1 MNEPAQR
8 NDVGGGEMAIA
19 HKLAYQASIIFG
31 YMFLA
36 FSIMVALE
44 TVLRKLA
51 NFSFQGV
58 DELGGYALAVG
69 ATLAFSVAVIERA
82 HVRIDLV
89 HNWLPETLKAVMNWL
104 AALSL
109 ALFGW
114 LMVFLGWEVVAD
126 SISYKSTAQ
135 TPWATPLVY
144 PQGAWLAAIAI
155 FAFVPTWL
163 TVRSVIWLLHGRAD
177 KVNEALDP
185 RGTAEE
191 LEEELADMERR

>member
-1 MNEPAQR
+1 MNDSDKR
-8 NDVGGGEMAIA
+8 KGGGEMAVA
-19 HKLAYQASIIFG
+19 QKLAHQASLLFG
-31 YMFLA
+31 YLFLA

-82 HVRIDLV
+82 HIRIDLV
-89 HNWLPETLKAVMNWL
+89 HNWLPAPLKAVMNWL
-104 AALSL
+104 AALCL

-114 LMVFLGWEVVAD
+114 LLVYLGWGVLTDTIA
-126 SISYKSTAQ
+126 YKSTAQ

-144 PQGAWLAAIAI
+144 PQAVWFAAMMI

-163 TVRSVIWLLHGRAD
+163 TVHSVLWLLRGQTD
-177 KVNEALDP
+177 KVNEVLGP

-191 LEEELADMERR
+191 LEDELSDLKRR